1 MNLFLSLSYRKSLE
15 KMGTFFDRNSL
26 SSLEIIVIILD
37 RIFEISFSKDEW
49 LYAGKET
56 KSMSS
61 WLFKLFELEG
71 FGIGLLIR
79 VYAFDGRSY
88 PRVGT
93 ERGELVSL
101 W

>member
-1 MNLFLSLSYRKSLE
+1 
-15 KMGTFFDRNSL
+15 MGTLFDRNSL
-26 SSLEIIVIILD
+26 SSLEVIVIIFD
-37 RIFEISFSKDEW
+37 RIFKISFSKDEW

-61 WLFKLFELEG
+61 RLFKLFKLEG

-79 VYAFDGRSY
+79 VYAFNGRSY
-88 PRVGT
+88 SGVGT